1 MEQNKYARALIYTI
15 KTMDGI
21 YVGSTIDFK
30 ERVKKHFSDCRCSH
44 HSCYNSK
51 LYRSIRKNDGV
62 CTITIHKM
70 FPCDNLKE
78 LRIEE
83 ERVRRELNANLNH
96 IRAYRTE
103 EERKEYQKCYL
114 KTNRDKLKKQC
125 KEYYYRKKAERLL
138 KMEQEASS
146 VQVASE

>member
-1 MEQNKYARALIYTI
+1 
-15 KTMDGI
+15 
-21 YVGSTIDFK
+21 
-30 ERVKKHFSDCRCSH
+30 
-44 HSCYNSK
+44 
-51 LYRSIRKNDGV
+51 
-62 CTITIHKM
+62 M

-146 VQVASE
+146 EQVASA